1 MNQMTSIN
9 DQKTENQKQ
18 SIKAKQNESNGIG
31 SAGFVFALISIFI
44 AWITFLGWIIWLLG
58 FSLSWAGI
66 YKKRNKL
73 AIAGLVISILV
84 LIFYI
89 VFFSFIIFVFNLI
102 IESDFPIRKLFSYN
116 DNLMF

>member
-31 SAGFVFALISIFI
+31 SVGFVFALISIFI

-66 YKKRNKL
+66 YKKAGQFINVNRGFGFL
-73 AIAGLVISILV
+73 AFPGRVGIWPEISVITLKKGV
-84 LIFYI
+84 
-89 VFFSFIIFVFNLI
+89 N
-102 IESDFPIRKLFSYN
+102 N
-116 DNLMF
+116 T

>member
-9 DQKTENQKQ
+9 DQTTENQKQ

-84 LIFYI
+84 LIFYL
-89 VFFSFIIFVFNLI
+89 VCFSFILFIF
-102 IESDFPIRKLFSYN
+102 
-116 DNLMF
+116 